1 MSWEHVTFEVS
12 DDIATVTLDRPEQ
25 RNALSGTMRDDLHQ
39 AIAMALGRARVMVI
53 TGAGKAFCSGGDVKY
68 MADLRREGDTEKLRQ
83 LMESGRRVVELLREL
98 PLPTVAAI
106 NGVAAGA
113 GLSLALACDLRI
125 ASSEARLGST
135 FSRVGLHPDWGG
147 SFFLP
152 RLVGT
157 AVACEMIFTGR
168 MLSAEE
174 ALRVGLVNRVV
185 ETDEFPDRVLDLVRE
200 LAAAP
205 PQAVRFAK
213 EAIYDAVGASLD
225 QMLDSEEEV
234 QKACF
239 ESEDLPPTPSRCS
252 AATVLA
258 KSTPSKNSTATPR
271 FIRSTKEPA
280 RSNASSSPE
289 KSSANREAR
298 QRYFSTPG
306 SDPMLCMCTTLDL
319 TPATFLLKADGGHS
333 RGQSPR
339 VGVGRLSE
347 HRPPK
352 HEPFYPSRMSRERP
366 SNFVPTWMESSFP

>member
-1 MSWEHVTFEVS
+1 MSWEHVKFEVS
-12 DDIATVTLDRPEQ
+12 DDVATVTLDRPEQ
-25 RNALSGTMRDDLHQ
+25 LNALSGTMRDDLHQ
-39 AIAMALGRARVMVI
+39 AIAMALGRARVVVI

-68 MADLRREGDTEKLRQ
+68 MADLRREGDTETLRQ

-125 ASSEARLGST
+125 ASTEARLGAT

-213 EAIYDAVGASLD
+213 EAIYDAVGVSLD
-225 QMLDSEEEV
+225 QMLDYEEEA

-239 ESEDLPPTPSRCS
+239 ESEDSLEGF
-252 AATVLA
+252 
-258 KSTPSKNSTATPR
+258 TAFAEKRPPR
-271 FIRSTKEPA
+271 FKG
-280 RSNASSSPE
+280 
-289 KSSANREAR
+289 K
-298 QRYFSTPG
+298 
-306 SDPMLCMCTTLDL
+306 
-319 TPATFLLKADGGHS
+319 
-333 RGQSPR
+333 
-339 VGVGRLSE
+339 
-347 HRPPK
+347 
-352 HEPFYPSRMSRERP
+352 
-366 SNFVPTWMESSFP
+366 

>member
-1 MSWEHVTFEVS
+1 M
-12 DDIATVTLDRPEQ
+12 
-25 RNALSGTMRDDLHQ
+25 
-39 AIAMALGRARVMVI
+39 
-53 TGAGKAFCSGGDVKY
+53 KY
-68 MADLRREGDTEKLRQ
+68 MTELRSRGDSETLRQ

-125 ASSEARLGST
+125 ASTEARLGAT

-157 AVACEMIFTGR
+157 GMACEMIFTGR

-185 ETDEFPDRVLDLVRE
+185 EADEFPARVLELARE

-225 QMLDSEEEV
+225 QMLDYEEEAQAV
-234 QKACF
+234 CF
-239 ESEDLPPTPSRCS
+239 ESEDSLEG
-252 AATVLA
+252 L
-258 KSTPSKNSTATPR
+258 TAFAEKRPPR
-271 FIRSTKEPA
+271 FKG
-280 RSNASSSPE
+280 
-289 KSSANREAR
+289 K
-298 QRYFSTPG
+298 
-306 SDPMLCMCTTLDL
+306 
-319 TPATFLLKADGGHS
+319 
-333 RGQSPR
+333 
-339 VGVGRLSE
+339 
-347 HRPPK
+347 
-352 HEPFYPSRMSRERP
+352 
-366 SNFVPTWMESSFP
+366 